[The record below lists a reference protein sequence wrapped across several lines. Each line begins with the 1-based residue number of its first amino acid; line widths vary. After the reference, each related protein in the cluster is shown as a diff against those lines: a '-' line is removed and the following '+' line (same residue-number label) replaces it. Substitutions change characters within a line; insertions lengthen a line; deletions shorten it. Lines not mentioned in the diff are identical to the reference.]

1 MGITIRIPY
10 GDDGA
15 ILLNNLNL
23 SFGIAFQPCLTC
35 SYESASLVSQGLS
48 FEN

>member
-1 MGITIRIPY
+1 
-10 GDDGA
+10 
-15 ILLNNLNL
+15 LNL

-35 SYESASLVSQGLS
+35 SCESASLVSQGLS